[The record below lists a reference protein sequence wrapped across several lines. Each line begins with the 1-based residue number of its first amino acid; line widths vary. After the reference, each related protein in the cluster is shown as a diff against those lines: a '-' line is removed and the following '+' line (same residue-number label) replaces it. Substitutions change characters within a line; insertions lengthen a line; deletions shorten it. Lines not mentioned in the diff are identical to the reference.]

1 MIMVLFLL
9 IITILVLLNLLT
21 TQHSTNVSKLEKKF
35 NTNFHDYYYF
45 KCHIE
50 ELRMSTILNQTRR
63 EIDEGYVIIYD
74 NYIEILKESVFFK
87 RNMGSRKMY
96 FKNITSINRN
106 KRGLI
111 HLSDAV
117 MINTKSSERAIEFK
131 YVKEEDFN
139 MLVKTFDKYNDQE
152 RTGSVISGS
161 DELMK
166 YAKLY
171 REGLLTLEEFE
182 NKKKELL

>member
-1 MIMVLFLL
+1 MDEQKIK
-9 IITILVLLNLLT
+9 
-21 TQHSTNVSKLEKKF
+21 KLEGKF
-35 NTNFHDYYYF
+35 NTNFHDYHWF
-45 KCHIE
+45 ECTVE
-50 ELRMSTILNQTRR
+50 ELRMSTILNQPER
-63 EIDEGYVIIYD
+63 EVDHGYIIIHSD
-74 NYIEILKESVFFK
+74 YIEILKESVFLK
-87 RNMGSRKMY
+87 RNMGSRKLY

-106 KRGLI
+106 KTGLL
-111 HLSDAV
+111 HLSDKV

-171 REGLLTLEEFE
+171 REGLLTLEGFE